1 MQKDWMA
8 DLIIRLPK
16 KSILTEYS
24 RNLRGITLMLVAAK
38 ILRKVIITK
47 VRPRDS
53 TDIKIR
59 KEEAS

>member
-8 DLIIRLPK
+8 DLIIRLPR

-38 ILRKVIITK
+38 ILGKVIITK
-47 VRPRDS
+47 VRPRDT